1 MRLTF
6 HGGVLLAAI
15 SAETA
20 AMTLTDT
27 NMGDLELAQTALYSE
42 ADVNADLYALED
54 KKKKDD
60 KKSGDKKEKKQPK
73 GIMAGLGQ
81 MAGGLAK

>member
-15 SAETA
+15 SAATA
-20 AMTLTDT
+20 EASTLTESR
-27 NMGDLELAQTALYSE
+27 NMLQEVELAQTKVFSE
-42 ADVNADLYALED
+42 LDSELQKEGE
-54 KKKKDD
+54 KKKKAP
-60 KKSGDKKEKKQPK
+60 S

-81 MAGGLAK
+81 MAGGVAKQANKAAKAN